1 MDNSVCVFN
10 RRVSKA
16 AQPCSI
22 DRRTGSRDAR
32 NRKLNVR
39 LIKFAFVMF
48 VMLLS
53 SSVFGLVKSYAGTG
67 AGLNGYKKV
76 FISAEIK
83 NGHDIYDIA
92 RENLPDKAFSE
103 KDSSYMDAYISE
115 VTRINHIYDL
125 SKLDAGNHIIVP
137 SYR

>member
-1 MDNSVCVFN
+1 
-10 RRVSKA
+10 
-16 AQPCSI
+16 
-22 DRRTGSRDAR
+22 
-32 NRKLNVR
+32 
-39 LIKFAFVMF
+39 MF

-67 AGLNGYKKV
+67 EGLNGYKKV